1 MGFFPWCLFS
11 LWSSGSSGLWFSR
24 RSLPKLEAGVL
35 AADVA
40 SGSVR
45 GTQQE
50 LWGHDIVMQR
60 GVTVVVA
67 FSQSLDNAEVY

>member
-1 MGFFPWCLFS
+1 M
-11 LWSSGSSGLWFSR
+11 
-24 RSLPKLEAGVL
+24 EAGVL